1 MEILLFIAFVIIIL
15 LLIKIKSF
23 QKENSFLS
31 NENFSII
38 KKELTELKASLK
50 NISAKEISP
59 NPTDENIVQWRPYVA
74 PEIIKP
80 PVHIQPV
87 ETLPVAPEEIIP
99 TSAPAEIEEK
109 VIDIP
114 IASHQP
120 YVYPEPAESGW
131 QKWLRHNPDLEKFIG
146 ENLINKIGITVLVLG
161 IAFFVKYAID
171 QDWIKE
177 AGRVAIGIGCGIL
190 LTGVAHYLRNSY
202 RSFSSVLAGGGIA
215 VFYFTIAFAFHQYQL
230 FSQTT
235 AFVIMVVI
243 TIFAVLLSL
252 LYDKIE
258 LAVIASVGGFITPFL
273 VSTGSGN
280 YIILF
285 TYLLILNVGMLT
297 LSWFKKWQLINAI
310 ALFFT
315 LIIYGGWLVQNAVF
329 KNEFLL
335 YKNGLLFATAFYV
348 LFLFM
353 ILINNIRTKQPLK
366 TFDFSL
372 LLLITFSYYSAA
384 MTNLHFWNEGEYQGL
399 FTIVLGAL
407 NFCLAAYFYKVNK
420 EDKNL
425 LYLLI
430 GLTLTFVSLAVPIQL
445 HGHTIT
451 LFWSAEFVLL
461 YWLHQR
467 SGISIFKFSSIII
480 MALMMFSL
488 MLDWGK
494 ANDPG
499 SNHLPVI
506 YKNLQGFVTNIVAV
520 LAFSAYALLLKRKQT
535 NAVYFAGL
543 KSNTAAI
550 GMIIIATILFYLTC
564 IFGVNLYFYN
574 YPSLDVPNT
583 WHQLITYLL
592 AALLLWLIAR
602 YQPAISIIWRI
613 LLIAGC
619 VCFYLLSIPDVIQV
633 RNGVLQ
639 HQYPT
644 IQLVIHWLASL
655 VLLYLVYQAIALY
668 RKNISHFVSTGNLF
682 VWVINLILIAFF
694 SVECMHIY
702 IFMTTP
708 LQKMD
713 VSIHQYSKAG
723 LTIVWALCSFT
734 IMWLGMKHK
743 YKTLR
748 IISLVLFSIALFKLF
763 VFDIR
768 NISEGGKIAA
778 FIMLGVLLLI
788 ISFMYQKLKKIII
801 DDSIR

>member
-1 MEILLFIAFVIIIL
+1 MEILLFIALVIIIL

-23 QKENSFLS
+23 QKENSFLA
-31 NENFSII
+31 NENFSQL
-38 KKELTELKASLK
+38 KKELTELTASLK
-50 NISAKEISP
+50 NISSKEIPP
-59 NPTDENIVQWRPYVA
+59 NPTDENVVQWRPYVA

-87 ETLPVAPEEIIP
+87 ETLPVVPEEIIP
-99 TSAPAEIEEK
+99 TPAPAEIEET
-109 VIDIP
+109 VIDIAT
-114 IASHQP
+114 ASHQP

-131 QKWLRHNPDLEKFIG
+131 QKWMRNNPDLEKFIG

-190 LTGVAHYLRNSY
+190 LTGLAHYLRNSY

-329 KNEFLL
+329 KNELLL
-335 YKNGLLFATAFYV
+335 YKNGLLFATAFYI

-407 NFCLAAYFYKVNK
+407 NFCLAAWFYKVNK

-467 SGISIFKFSSIII
+467 SGIPIFKFSSLII

-494 ANDPG
+494 ANDLG

-520 LAFSAYALLLKRKQT
+520 LAFSAYALLLKGKQT

-543 KSNTAAI
+543 KSNTAAM

-602 YQPAISIIWRI
+602 YQSAISIIWRM

-619 VCFYLLSIPDVIQV
+619 VGFYLLSIPDVIKV
-633 RNGVLQ
+633 RDGVLQ

-708 LQKMD
+708 LQKIE

-723 LTIVWALCSFT
+723 LTIVWALCSFA
-734 IMWLGMKHK
+734 IMWLGMKYK

-748 IISLVLFSIALFKLF
+748 IISLVLFSVALLKLF

-778 FIMLGVLLLI
+778 FIMLGILLLI